1 MGEEK
6 RVLEIDKYEYGIL
19 INALNQLRKKQIKE
33 ERPTDPVDELL
44 IKVIETPQKKSRFVK
59 VLMRDNGCK

>member
-6 RVLEIDKYEYGIL
+6 RILEIDKYEYGIL
-19 INALNQLRKKQIKE
+19 INALNQLRNKQIKE

-59 VLMRDNGCK
+59 VLTRDNGCK